1 MGLVAYG
8 MWNLPGPGIEPVFP
22 ALAAGFLTT
31 GPPGKS
37 WQEFFFFNKNSPYT
51 KINLSNQWVP
61 TAVRE
66 PF

>member
-1 MGLVAYG
+1 MGFVAYG
-8 MWNLPGPGIEPVFP
+8 MWNLPGPGIKPVFP
-22 ALAAGFLTT
+22 ALAAGFLTA

-37 WQEFFFFNKNSPYT
+37 WQEFFFNKNSPYA